1 MAGWTLFLT
10 AIHKRGNVSTA
21 KSISPC
27 ETRGHHR
34 QACANMTL
42 RVMGGYG
49 KLLTSEERD
58 VAKMP

>member
-10 AIHKRGNVSTA
+10 AIHKHGNVSTA

-27 ETRGHHR
+27 VTNVHHR

-42 RVMGGYG
+42 SVMGGYG
-49 KLLTSEERD
+49 RSLTLEVRD